1 MNCFRLINF
10 RAFAGLRFHSHANI
24 RMTLHLRALAAAFLF
39 LLLPLAARA
48 AAPPPPDL
56 DAKSYAL
63 MDYQSG
69 ELIASENPDAHVAP
83 ASITKVMTVYIAFD
97 LIRQGRLKL
106 DDLATISE
114 KAWREGKD
122 SSESRM
128 FLTLGSQVK
137 IEDLLRGIIVVSG
150 NDASIALA
158 EHIAGS
164 EDAFASIMNQY
175 AKKLGMTNTHF
186 VDASGMPNEDH
197 YTSAHDLLILSR
209 ALITNFPD
217 GYKIFSERS
226 FKYGIEHPQ
235 ENRNGLL
242 IKDPSVDGIKTGHT
256 EAAGYCL
263 LASAKR
269 DGRRLIS
276 AVMGGKSWA
285 YREQASEELLNYGFR
300 NFDTVAALGPT
311 NTVANVHV
319 YKGEPHDVGIGTL
332 EPVYLALPAGHG
344 AVTIQS
350 QAGGKV
356 VAPVGKG
363 QPLGEAAILVDGK
376 VVKNVP
382 LVALQDVPKGG
393 FWRRLIDQIKL
404 WLGL

>member
-1 MNCFRLINF
+1 MKLLSR
-10 RAFAGLRFHSHANI
+10 
-24 RMTLHLRALAAAFLF
+24 LAAALVV
-39 LLLPLAARA
+39 LPFCALAS
-48 AAPPPPDL
+48 APPPPEIDS
-56 DAKSYAL
+56 KSFAL

-69 ELIASENPDAHVAP
+69 EIIAGSNGDAHVPP
-83 ASITKVMTVYIAFD
+83 ASITKVMTVYVAFD
-97 LIRQGRLKL
+97 LIKQGRLKL
-106 DDLATISE
+106 DDLATVSE
-114 KAWREGKD
+114 KAWGEGKD

-128 FLTLGSQVK
+128 FLTLGAQVK

-164 EDAFASIMNQY
+164 ETAFASIMNQY
-175 AKKLGMTNTHF
+175 ALKLGMSNTHF

-197 YTSAHDLLILSR
+197 YTSAHDLLILAR
-209 ALITNFPD
+209 ALIHNFPD
-217 GYKIFSERS
+217 DYKYFSERN
-226 FKYGIEHPQ
+226 FKYGIEHAQ

-300 NFDTVAALGPT
+300 NFDTQQALGPT
-311 NTVANVHV
+311 APAATLKV
-319 YKGEPHDVGIGTL
+319 YKGAAASVGVGTL
-332 EPVYLALPAGHG
+332 EPIYLALPGGHG
-344 AVTIQS
+344 ALQIQTQTS
-350 QAGGKV
+350 GKA
-356 VAPVGKG
+356 VAPIAAG
-363 QPLGEAAILVDGK
+363 QPLGEATILLDGQP
-376 VVKNVP
+376 VKKVP
-382 LVALQDVPKGG
+382 LVALQDVPSGG
-393 FWRRLIDQIKL
+393 FWHRLIDQIRL